1 MFIRARRRQPRSSIS
16 RPICAGV
23 FNFIGIEPEFVVA
36 EGLGI
41 SPEQRETAIRAGA
54 GRNRPAGGLIMAT
67 ASVHA
72 PAADSASGAVTSP
85 DAIALVGRILIA
97 AIFVL
102 SGASK
107 ITQPAAT
114 IAYMTA
120 AGLPVAP
127 IGLVVAALIELGGGI
142 GLILGYRTRLAASA
156 LARLRWSPRSCSI
169 PTSRIRT
176 SSSISSR
183 MSRWRAV
190 FCRSRPSARAD

>member
-1 MFIRARRRQPRSSIS
+1 
-16 RPICAGV
+16 
-23 FNFIGIEPEFVVA
+23 
-36 EGLGI
+36 
-41 SPEQRETAIRAGA
+41 
-54 GRNRPAGGLIMAT
+54 MAT

-156 LARLRWSPRSCSI
+156 LAAFALVTAFVFHSDFSDQNQFIHFFKNVAVAGGLLQIAAFGAGRLSLDALRGRS
-169 PTSRIRT
+169 
-176 SSSISSR
+176 
-183 MSRWRAV
+183 A
-190 FCRSRPSARAD
+190 A